1 MCMAPSRIAPEALK
15 PGLKPLPRCR
25 LKAGLR
31 QGVVGAPVL
40 VSKAAVEVGVP
51 VSGTVDLSELHIIW
65 KSGNQE
71 TGPLFLL
78 SCFPYSK
85 NRVAVE

>member
-1 MCMAPSRIAPEALK
+1 MCMALSRMAHEALK

-40 VSKAAVEVGVP
+40 VSKAADEV
-51 VSGTVDLSELHIIW
+51 
-65 KSGNQE
+65 
-71 TGPLFLL
+71 
-78 SCFPYSK
+78 
-85 NRVAVE
+85 